1 MLAAKL
7 SYYPKWITHNALA
20 RHAKTSS
27 FLKSRDH
34 LSNHRDYGPYRS
46 QAIREA
52 INAPFRPEQ
61 LPGTDAEW
69 MSELLSIHGCSH
81 VGWMAEV
88 NCWMHDLR

>member
-1 MLAAKL
+1 MLAAYL
-7 SYYPKWITHNALA
+7 SYLPKWITQNALA

-34 LSNHRDYGPYRS
+34 LSNHRGYGSYRS

-61 LPGTDAEW
+61 LPAGHGRWVDERVVEYPWLFAHLLDGRG
-69 MSELLSIHGCSH
+69 ELLD
-81 VGWMAEV
+81 A
-88 NCWMHDLR
+88 